1 MALYMVQ
8 FNYTTEAWQT
18 LTQKPQDRSVG
29 LSTMVQKAGGRLISL
44 YYCFG
49 EYDGVALLEAPDDI
63 AASAVVLAAL
73 TPGYIKTIKTTKL
86 LTIEETIEA
95 MRKAGS
101 LSYQGPS
108 RG

>member
-29 LSTMVQKAGGRLISL
+29 LSAMVQKAGGRLIGL

-49 EYDGVALLEAPDDI
+49 EYDGVALLEAPDDN
-63 AASAVVLAAL
+63 AAL
-73 TPGYIKTIKTTKL
+73 ATSIMSVTPGHIKANKMTRLFTV
-86 LTIEETIEA
+86 EETMEA
-95 MRKAGS
+95 MRKAGN
-101 LSYQGPS
+101 LAFQGPS
-108 RG
+108 K